1 MSGDDKKDKKGQ
13 RLIFARVANAFK
25 STSRCRNSDTAVTSS
40 SPARFCTSS
49 KSYWLQTCLSRH
61 DVQEWDKAKFWLGRN
76 CRTIKWVRQDCVFSR
91 ILSVVDF
98 FGVSL
103 WASLHIDFRIASAI
117 TFCEETTPNTET
129 NEIIESL
136 TESTT
141 INTLPHPS
149 IALVELSST
158 NNESV
163 DNPDGPENPVS
174 LNNSPHGLIQL
185 EESRP
190 SHSRDPFGDQE
201 RTENRYKKAVK
212 WLEESLSLPRTNL
225 EPFVIPDFTDISK
238 NDSVGQLRQEIKKIL
253 DVRSSSMK
261 DRSFWSKGKHIMEL
275 TFISISPFIK
285 NILLV
290 GKSGSSVYSL
300 SNLLLT

>member
-1 MSGDDKKDKKGQ
+1 
-13 RLIFARVANAFK
+13 
-25 STSRCRNSDTAVTSS
+25 
-40 SPARFCTSS
+40 
-49 KSYWLQTCLSRH
+49 
-61 DVQEWDKAKFWLGRN
+61 
-76 CRTIKWVRQDCVFSR
+76 
-91 ILSVVDF
+91 
-98 FGVSL
+98 
-103 WASLHIDFRIASAI
+103 
-117 TFCEETTPNTET
+117 
-129 NEIIESL
+129 
-136 TESTT
+136 
-141 INTLPHPS
+141 LPHPS

-174 LNNSPHGLIQL
+174 LNNSPHGF
-185 EESRP
+185 EESRQ
-190 SHSRDPFGDQE
+190 SHSRDTFGDKE
-201 RTENRYKKAVK
+201 RTENRYKEAVK

-238 NDSVGQLRQEIKKIL
+238 NDSVDQLRQEIKKIL

-261 DRSFWSKGKHIMEL
+261 DRSFWSKGKHIME
-275 TFISISPFIK
+275 TIFISISPFIK